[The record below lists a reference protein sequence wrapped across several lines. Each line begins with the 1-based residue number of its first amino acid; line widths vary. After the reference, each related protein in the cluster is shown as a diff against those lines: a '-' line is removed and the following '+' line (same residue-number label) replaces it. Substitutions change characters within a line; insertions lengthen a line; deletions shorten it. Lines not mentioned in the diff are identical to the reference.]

1 MQSMSNYQID
11 LEITGPLKTNCY
23 LLYDKESKE
32 AALFDVAG
40 EIKKHLK
47 TIKKENLTLKYLFC
61 THLHFDHVMGVKEV
75 RALFPDAKLACNEKE
90 LDVLE
95 NVGKFARIFQFDPSS
110 LGNFDVYIE
119 DNQTFELGKLKIKTI
134 LSPGHTPGSICFY
147 FEDRLLSGDVLFNR
161 GVGRT
166 DFYGGSF
173 SELEKSVRKLFTLPE
188 DTVVYPGHG
197 EMTDIG
203 SEKRENPFISSRIL

>member
-1 MQSMSNYQID
+1 MSNYQIE

-40 EIKKHLK
+40 EIGKHLK
-47 TIKKENLTLKYLFC
+47 TIKNENLTVKYLFC
-61 THLHFDHVMGVKEV
+61 THLHFDHVLGVKEV
-75 RALFPDAKLACNEKE
+75 RELFPDAQLACNEKE

-95 NVGKFARIFQFDPSS
+95 NMGKFARIFQFDPSS
-110 LGNFDVYIE
+110 LGKFDVYIE
-119 DNQTFELGKLKIKTI
+119 DNQSFELGELKIRTI

-147 FEDRLLSGDVLFNR
+147 FEDRLISGDVLFHR

-173 SELEKSVRKLFTLPE
+173 SELEKSVRNLFTLPE
-188 DTVVYPGHG
+188 ETVVYPGHG

>member
-1 MQSMSNYQID
+1 
-11 LEITGPLKTNCY
+11 
-23 LLYDKESKE
+23 
-32 AALFDVAG
+32 AG
-40 EIKKHLK
+40 EIEKHLT
-47 TIKKENLTLKYLFC
+47 TIKKENLTVKYLFC
-61 THLHFDHVMGVKEV
+61 THLHFDHVMGIKEV
-75 RALFPDAKLACNEKE
+75 RELFPEAQLACNKKE

-95 NVGKFARIFQFDPSS
+95 NMGMFARIFQFKPSS
-110 LGNFDVYIE
+110 LGNFDVFIE
-119 DNQTFELGKLKIKTI
+119 DNQSFELGNLKIKAI

-188 DTVVYPGHG
+188 ETIVYPG
-197 EMTDIG
+197 
-203 SEKRENPFISSRIL
+203 

>member
-1 MQSMSNYQID
+1 MSNYQIE

-23 LLYDKESKE
+23 LLYDNDSKE

-40 EIKKHLK
+40 EIGKHLK
-47 TIKKENLTLKYLFC
+47 TIKNENLTVKYLFC
-61 THLHFDHVMGVKEV
+61 THLHFDHVLGVKEV
-75 RALFPDAKLACNEKE
+75 RELFPDAQLACNEKE

-95 NVGKFARIFQFDPSS
+95 NMGKFARIFQFDPSS
-110 LGNFDVYIE
+110 LGKFDIFIE
-119 DNQTFELGKLKIKTI
+119 DNQNFELGKLKIKTI

-147 FEDRLLSGDVLFNR
+147 FEDRLISGDVLFHR

-166 DFYGGSF
+166 DFHGGSF
-173 SELEKSVRKLFTLPE
+173 SELEKSVKNLFTLPE
-188 DTVVYPGHG
+188 ETVVYPGHG

-203 SEKRENPFISSRIL
+203 SEKRENPFIGSGIL

>member
-1 MQSMSNYQID
+1 MSNYQIE

-47 TIKKENLTLKYLFC
+47 TIKKENLTVKYLFC
-61 THLHFDHVMGVKEV
+61 THLHFDHVIGVEEV
-75 RALFPDAKLACNEKE
+75 RELFPDAQLACNEKE

-95 NVGKFARIFQFDPSS
+95 NMGNFARIFQFDPSS
-110 LGNFDVYIE
+110 LGKFDVFIE
-119 DNQTFELGKLKIKTI
+119 DNQNFELGELKIKTI

-147 FEDRLLSGDVLFNR
+147 FEDRLISGDVLFNR

-188 DTVVYPGHG
+188 ETVVYPGHG

-203 SEKRENPFISSRIL
+203 SE

>member
-1 MQSMSNYQID
+1 MSNFQLD

-23 LLYDKESKE
+23 LLYDKESGD

-40 EIKKHLK
+40 KIGKHLK
-47 TIKKENLTLKYLFC
+47 TIKKENLTVKYLFC
-61 THLHFDHVMGVKEV
+61 THLHFDHVMGIEEV
-75 RALFPDAKLACNEKE
+75 RTLFPDAKLACNEKE

-95 NVGKFARIFQFDPSS
+95 NMGKFARIFQFDPAS
-110 LGNFDVYIE
+110 LGKFDIFIE
-119 DNQTFELGKLKIKTI
+119 DNQSFELGKLKIKAI

-147 FEDRLLSGDVLFNR
+147 FEDRLISGDVLFNR

-188 DTVVYPGHG
+188 ETVVYPGHG
-197 EMTDIG
+197 DMTNIG
-203 SEKRENPFISSRIL
+203 SEKRENPFISSRNL

>member
-1 MQSMSNYQID
+1 MSNYQID
-11 LEITGPLKTNCY
+11 LEVTGPLKTNCY
-23 LLYDKESKE
+23 LLYDKGSKE

-40 EIKKHLK
+40 EIDKHLK
-47 TIKKENLTLKYLFC
+47 TIKRENLTVKYLFC
-61 THLHFDHVMGVKEV
+61 THCHFDHVMGVKEV
-75 RALFPDAKLACNEKE
+75 RTLFPDAQLVCNEKE

-95 NVGKFARIFQFDPSS
+95 NMGKFARIFQFDSAS
-110 LGNFDVYIE
+110 LGKFDIFIE
-119 DNQTFELGKLKIKTI
+119 DNQNFELGKLKIKAI

-147 FEDRLLSGDVLFNR
+147 FEDRLISGDVLFNR

-188 DTVVYPGHG
+188 ETVVYPGHG
-197 EMTDIG
+197 ELTDIG